1 MEALKNY
8 FKDKKIGFYLMLA
21 DALLGLVFS
30 ILFFTTY
37 KTSMANN
44 AVPHTPEVIGICA
57 LLFFAIELIAI
68 ALPEYK
74 FIHLGAIAA
83 MCFSFMKQIY
93 LFPNLIADQINNVEL
108 CKL

>member
-44 AVPHTPEVIGICA
+44 AVPHTPEVIGNI
-57 LLFFAIELIAI
+57 IERML
-68 ALPEYK
+68 Y
-74 FIHLGAIAA
+74 HLH
-83 MCFSFMKQIY
+83 FLYF
-93 LFPNLIADQINNVEL
+93 
-108 CKL
+108 